1 MAYPGSTNNKK
12 RPAAGSSGP
21 QGKKPRTGA
30 APPSKGGNKSNNNA
44 ASKDK
49 PIKKSVTREPKKPE
63 AESKRKLPITGNVKQ
78 DDEEEDDDVDM
89 IDGDEDE
96 FDEDAGDMEVEG
108 ETTGEP
114 KLDGEQ
120 AKRLSKG
127 ELNRMHICK
136 IAFDLIDR
144 ICPISREGGLT
155 RSTTTQNNPSP
166 FSSSSQRYSSAY
178 VGRRS
183 KSRPQ

>member
-21 QGKKPRTGA
+21 QGKKPRTGG

-44 ASKDK
+44 GSKDK
-49 PIKKSVTREPKKPE
+49 PFKKIVTREPKKPE
-63 AESKRKLPITGNVKQ
+63 AESKRKLPITGSVKQ
-78 DDEEEDDDVDM
+78 DSEEEDDDVDM

-96 FDEDAGDMEVEG
+96 FEEDAVDMEVEG
-108 ETTGEP
+108 EPTGES

-127 ELNRMHICK
+127 ELNRMQF
-136 IAFDLIDR
+136 ARSLLI
-144 ICPISREGGLT
+144 
-155 RSTTTQNNPSP
+155 
-166 FSSSSQRYSSAY
+166 
-178 VGRRS
+178 
-183 KSRPQ
+183 